1 MKKAFLLLCT
11 LLLVLGCALPLA
23 AYHLT
28 RAVLGPAVSTVRLPL
43 SSPESTASAP
53 EISAAYAGDADR
65 FLIQDAST
73 GQVLEL
79 SRREY
84 LIGAVAAEMP
94 VSWPDEALK
103 AQAVAAHSY
112 ALYCRD
118 HTAPDSIG
126 WLTADPARRQ
136 GCLTD
141 PVLRS
146 YWGTAYETNYARLA
160 ALVDEVEH
168 TVLLC
173 DGAPAC
179 ASYFAI
185 SNGRTE
191 ASENVW
197 GTALPYL
204 VSVDSSTDLAA
215 DHYEY
220 ALTLSAQQTAQQL
233 AALGLTADLAAPEQW
248 FGTPEYT
255 AAGYV
260 AALPVCGQR
269 ITGTALRQASE
280 NVWGTALP
288 YLVSVDSST
297 DLAADHYEYALT
309 LSAQQ
314 TAQQLA
320 ALGLT
325 ADLAAPEQ
333 WFGTPE
339 YTAAGYVAALPV
351 CGQRITGTALR
362 QALGLRSTCFTVR
375 YESGAFCFTTKGY
388 GHGVGLSQWGA
399 KALAEQ
405 GQNFADILA
414 HYYPGTS
421 LSG

>member
-1 MKKAFLLLCT
+1 MKRTFFLLCAV
-11 LLLVLGCALPLA
+11 LLVAGSLLPLA
-23 AYHLT
+23 GYRLATAALG
-28 RAVLGPAVSTVRLPL
+28 RAAPEAAESAPEPAASDPAALP
-43 SSPESTASAP
+43 EASAP
-53 EISAAYAGDADR
+53 PSDQDSES
-65 FLIQDAST
+65 FLIRD
-73 GQVLEL
+73 L
-79 SRREY
+79 SNGAVAAVPRREY

-94 VSWPDEALK
+94 ITWPNEALK
-103 AQAVAAHSY
+103 AQAIAAHSY

-118 HTAPDSIG
+118 HAADPAAG

-136 GCLTD
+136 GYLTD
-141 PVLRS
+141 TVLRS
-146 YWGTAYETNYARLA
+146 YWGTAYEENHARLA
-160 ALVDEVEH
+160 ALVDAVE
-168 TVLLC
+168 TQVLYY
-173 DGAPAC
+173 DNAPAGT
-179 ASYFAI
+179 SYFAI

-191 ASENVW
+191 TSENVW

-204 VSVDSSTDLAA
+204 VSVDSSTDL
-215 DHYEY
+215 
-220 ALTLSAQQTAQQL
+220 S
-233 AALGLTADLAAPEQW
+233 
-248 FGTPEYT
+248 
-255 AAGYV
+255 
-260 AALPVCGQR
+260 
-269 ITGTALRQASE
+269 
-280 NVWGTALP
+280 
-288 YLVSVDSST
+288 
-297 DLAADHYEYALT
+297 ADHYEYALT

>member
-1 MKKAFLLLCT
+1 MKRSFLLLCAV
-11 LLLVLGCALPLA
+11 LLVLGCALPCA
-23 AYHLT
+23 AY
-28 RAVLGPAVSTVRLPL
+28 RLACMAL
-43 SSPESTASAP
+43 AQSTAP
-53 EISAAYAGDADR
+53 SAAEAASAASEESSEQEAPSPADTADTVC
-65 FLIQDAST
+65 FMDQST
-73 GQVLEL
+73 GQAVTLPL
-79 SRREY
+79 REY

-112 ALYCRD
+112 ALYRRD
-118 HTAPDSIG
+118 HSTGENGA
-126 WLTADPARRQ
+126 WFTADPARRQ

-141 PVLRS
+141 AVLHS
-146 YWGTAYETNYARLA
+146 YWGTAYAANYARLS
-160 ALVDEVEH
+160 ALVDAVQ
-168 TVLLC
+168 TQVLYYG
-173 DGAPAC
+173 DAPAGT
-179 ASYFAI
+179 SYFAM

-191 ASENVW
+191 
-197 GTALPYL
+197 
-204 VSVDSSTDLAA
+204 
-215 DHYEY
+215 
-220 ALTLSAQQTAQQL
+220 
-233 AALGLTADLAAPEQW
+233 
-248 FGTPEYT
+248 
-255 AAGYV
+255 
-260 AALPVCGQR
+260 
-269 ITGTALRQASE
+269 ASE

-375 YESGAFCFTTKGY
+375 YESGTFCFTTKGY

>member
-1 MKKAFLLLCT
+1 M
-11 LLLVLGCALPLA
+11 
-23 AYHLT
+23 
-28 RAVLGPAVSTVRLPL
+28 
-43 SSPESTASAP
+43 
-53 EISAAYAGDADR
+53 
-65 FLIQDAST
+65 
-73 GQVLEL
+73 
-79 SRREY
+79 
-84 LIGAVAAEMP
+84 
-94 VSWPDEALK
+94 
-103 AQAVAAHSY
+103 
-112 ALYCRD
+112 
-118 HTAPDSIG
+118 
-126 WLTADPARRQ
+126 
-136 GCLTD
+136 
-141 PVLRS
+141 LRS

-191 ASENVW
+191 ASDNVW

-204 VSVDSSTDLAA
+204 VSVDSST
-215 DHYEY
+215 
-220 ALTLSAQQTAQQL
+220 
-233 AALGLTADLAAPEQW
+233 
-248 FGTPEYT
+248 
-255 AAGYV
+255 
-260 AALPVCGQR
+260 
-269 ITGTALRQASE
+269 
-280 NVWGTALP
+280 
-288 YLVSVDSST
+288 
-297 DLAADHYEYALT
+297 
-309 LSAQQ
+309 
-314 TAQQLA
+314 
-320 ALGLT
+320 
-325 ADLAAPEQ
+325 DLAAPEQ

>member
-118 HTAPDSIG
+118 HAAPDSIG

-146 YWGTAYETNYARLA
+146 YWGTAYETNYARLS

-197 GTALPYL
+197 GASLPYL
-204 VSVDSSTDLAA
+204 VAVDSSTDLQA
-215 DHYEY
+215 DHYEVT
-220 ALTLSAQQTAQQL
+220 LTLSSAQVQAAL
-233 AALGLTADLAAPEQW
+233 AAQGLTPDAAAPEQW
-248 FGTPEYT
+248 FSSPTRT
-255 AAGYV
+255 ASGYV
-260 AALPVCGQR
+260 ARLSVCGVER
-269 ITGTALRQASE
+269 SGAFLR
-280 NVWGTALP
+280 
-288 YLVSVDSST
+288 
-297 DLAADHYEYALT
+297 
-309 LSAQQ
+309 
-314 TAQQLA
+314 
-320 ALGLT
+320 
-325 ADLAAPEQ
+325 
-333 WFGTPE
+333 
-339 YTAAGYVAALPV
+339 
-351 CGQRITGTALR
+351 R
-362 QALGLRSTCFTVR
+362 ALGLRSTDFTIR
-375 YESGAFCFTTKGY
+375 YENGQFYITTHGY

-405 GQNFADILA
+405 GLSYDAILA
-414 HYYPGTS
+414 HYFPGTT
-421 LSG
+421 LCG

>member
-118 HTAPDSIG
+118 HAAPDSIG

-146 YWGTAYETNYARLA
+146 YWGTAYETNYARLS

-197 GTALPYL
+197 GASLPYL
-204 VSVDSSTDLAA
+204 VAVDSSTDLQA
-215 DHYEY
+215 DHYEVT
-220 ALTLSAQQTAQQL
+220 LTLSSAQVQTAL
-233 AALGLTADLAAPEQW
+233 AAQGLTPDAAAPEQW
-248 FGTPEYT
+248 FSSPTRT
-255 AAGYV
+255 ASGYV
-260 AALPVCGQR
+260 ARLSVCGVER
-269 ITGTALRQASE
+269 SGAFLR
-280 NVWGTALP
+280 
-288 YLVSVDSST
+288 
-297 DLAADHYEYALT
+297 
-309 LSAQQ
+309 
-314 TAQQLA
+314 
-320 ALGLT
+320 
-325 ADLAAPEQ
+325 
-333 WFGTPE
+333 
-339 YTAAGYVAALPV
+339 
-351 CGQRITGTALR
+351 R
-362 QALGLRSTCFTVR
+362 ALGLRSTDFTIR
-375 YESGAFCFTTKGY
+375 YENGQFYIMTHGY

-399 KALAEQ
+399 KAFAEQ
-405 GQNFADILA
+405 GLSYDAILA
-414 HYYPGTS
+414 HYFPGTT
-421 LSG
+421 LCG

>member
-53 EISAAYAGDADR
+53 EISAAYAGEADR

-118 HTAPDSIG
+118 HAAPDSIG

-191 ASENVW
+191 TSENVW

-204 VSVDSSTDLAA
+204 VAVDSSTDLSADNYLYTVQFTTEQMQQTLTGLGLLPDPAA
-215 DHYEY
+215 PASWFGEA
-220 ALTLSAQQTAQQL
+220 ALTPS
-233 AALGLTADLAAPEQW
+233 
-248 FGTPEYT
+248 
-255 AAGYV
+255 GYV
-260 AALPVCGQR
+260 ASLPVCGQSV
-269 ITGTALRQASE
+269 TGPALRK
-280 NVWGTALP
+280 
-288 YLVSVDSST
+288 
-297 DLAADHYEYALT
+297 
-309 LSAQQ
+309 
-314 TAQQLA
+314 
-320 ALGLT
+320 
-325 ADLAAPEQ
+325 
-333 WFGTPE
+333 
-339 YTAAGYVAALPV
+339 
-351 CGQRITGTALR
+351 
-362 QALGLRSTCFTVR
+362 ALGLRSACFTVQ
-375 YESGAFCFTTKGY
+375 YQEGSFLLTTKGY

-405 GQNFADILA
+405 GQSAEEILA
-414 HYYPGTS
+414 HYFPGTE
-421 LSG
+421 LRR

>member
-118 HTAPDSIG
+118 HAAPDSIG

-173 DGAPAC
+173 DGVPAC

-197 GTALPYL
+197 GASLPYL
-204 VSVDSSTDLAA
+204 VAVDSSTDLQA
-215 DHYEY
+215 DHYEVT
-220 ALTLSAQQTAQQL
+220 LTLSSAQVQAAL
-233 AALGLTADLAAPEQW
+233 AAQGLTPDAAAPEQW
-248 FGTPEYT
+248 FSSPTRT
-255 AAGYV
+255 ASGYV
-260 AALPVCGQR
+260 ARLSVCGVER
-269 ITGTALRQASE
+269 SGAFLR
-280 NVWGTALP
+280 
-288 YLVSVDSST
+288 
-297 DLAADHYEYALT
+297 
-309 LSAQQ
+309 
-314 TAQQLA
+314 
-320 ALGLT
+320 
-325 ADLAAPEQ
+325 
-333 WFGTPE
+333 
-339 YTAAGYVAALPV
+339 
-351 CGQRITGTALR
+351 R
-362 QALGLRSTCFTVR
+362 ALGLRSTDFTIR
-375 YESGAFCFTTKGY
+375 YENGQFYITTHGY

-399 KALAEQ
+399 KAFAEQ
-405 GQNFADILA
+405 GLSYDAILA
-414 HYYPGTS
+414 HYFPGTT
-421 LSG
+421 LCG

>member
-53 EISAAYAGDADR
+53 EISAAYAGEADR

-118 HTAPDSIG
+118 HAAPDSIG

-197 GTALPYL
+197 GASLPYL
-204 VSVDSSTDLAA
+204 VAVDSSTDLQA
-215 DHYEY
+215 DHYEVT
-220 ALTLSAQQTAQQL
+220 LTLSSAQVQAAL
-233 AALGLTADLAAPEQW
+233 AAQGLTPDAAAPEQW
-248 FGTPEYT
+248 FSSPTRT
-255 AAGYV
+255 ASGYV
-260 AALPVCGQR
+260 ARLSVCGVER
-269 ITGTALRQASE
+269 SGAFLR
-280 NVWGTALP
+280 
-288 YLVSVDSST
+288 
-297 DLAADHYEYALT
+297 
-309 LSAQQ
+309 
-314 TAQQLA
+314 
-320 ALGLT
+320 
-325 ADLAAPEQ
+325 
-333 WFGTPE
+333 
-339 YTAAGYVAALPV
+339 
-351 CGQRITGTALR
+351 R
-362 QALGLRSTCFTVR
+362 ALGLRSTDFTIR
-375 YESGAFCFTTKGY
+375 YENGQFYITTHGY

-399 KALAEQ
+399 KAFAEQ
-405 GQNFADILA
+405 GLSYDAILA
-414 HYYPGTS
+414 HYFPGTT
-421 LSG
+421 LCG

>member
-1 MKKAFLLLCT
+1 MIKAFLLLCT
-11 LLLVLGCALPLA
+11 LLLVRGCALPLA

-53 EISAAYAGDADR
+53 EISAAYAGDAAR

-118 HTAPDSIG
+118 HAAPDSIG

-197 GTALPYL
+197 GASLPYL
-204 VSVDSSTDLAA
+204 VAVDSSTDLQA
-215 DHYEY
+215 DHYEVT
-220 ALTLSAQQTAQQL
+220 LTLSSAQVQAAL
-233 AALGLTADLAAPEQW
+233 AAQGLTPDSAAPEQW
-248 FGTPEYT
+248 FSSPTRT
-255 AAGYV
+255 ASGYV
-260 AALPVCGQR
+260 ARLSVCGVER
-269 ITGTALRQASE
+269 SGTFLR
-280 NVWGTALP
+280 
-288 YLVSVDSST
+288 
-297 DLAADHYEYALT
+297 
-309 LSAQQ
+309 
-314 TAQQLA
+314 
-320 ALGLT
+320 
-325 ADLAAPEQ
+325 
-333 WFGTPE
+333 
-339 YTAAGYVAALPV
+339 
-351 CGQRITGTALR
+351 R
-362 QALGLRSTCFTVR
+362 ALGLRSTDFTIR
-375 YESGAFCFTTKGY
+375 YENGQFYITTHGY

-405 GQNFADILA
+405 GLSYDAILA
-414 HYYPGTS
+414 HYFPGTT
-421 LSG
+421 LCG

>member
-1 MKKAFLLLCT
+1 MKRSFLLLCAV
-11 LLLVLGCALPLA
+11 LLVLGCALPCA
-23 AYHLT
+23 AY
-28 RAVLGPAVSTVRLPL
+28 RLACMALAQSAAP
-43 SSPESTASAP
+43 SAAEAASAASEESSEQEAP
-53 EISAAYAGDADR
+53 SPADMTATVC
-65 FLIQDAST
+65 FMDQST
-73 GQVLEL
+73 GQTVTL
-79 SRREY
+79 SLREY

-112 ALYCRD
+112 ALYRRD
-118 HTAPDSIG
+118 HSSGENGA
-126 WLTADPARRQ
+126 WFTADPARRQ

-141 PVLRS
+141 AVLHS
-146 YWGTAYETNYARLA
+146 YWGTAYAANYARLS
-160 ALVDEVEH
+160 ALVD
-168 TVLLC
+168 TVQTQVLYYG
-173 DGAPAC
+173 DAPAGT
-179 ASYFAI
+179 SYFAM

-204 VSVDSSTDLAA
+204 VSVDSSTDL
-215 DHYEY
+215 
-220 ALTLSAQQTAQQL
+220 S
-233 AALGLTADLAAPEQW
+233 
-248 FGTPEYT
+248 
-255 AAGYV
+255 
-260 AALPVCGQR
+260 
-269 ITGTALRQASE
+269 
-280 NVWGTALP
+280 
-288 YLVSVDSST
+288 
-297 DLAADHYEYALT
+297 ADHYEYALT

-421 LSG
+421 LSR